1 MDSTTK
7 ATIRLNRI
15 TSALCPVQQDGQ
27 VSGNATG
34 MFSAVQP
41 APPDAIFLTKKMF
54 LADKD
59 SRKVNLG
66 IGAYRTDEG
75 KPMVLKCVKKAEQ
88 MILDQNLNKEYLG
101 QGGYD
106 DFCKVGRELVLG
118 KGNPALTSGKFVSVQ
133 SLSGTGALRLTMDF
147 LKKYAPGS
155 ALYYPNPTWGNHN
168 AIAKEAGVV
177 VANYR
182 YWDPK
187 TRGLDFAGM
196 IQDITNA
203 PKGSVICLHACAHN
217 PTGVDPTPAQ
227 WVGIA
232 DAVSNAGHFVLFD
245 SAYQGF
251 ASGDLDKDAHSI
263 RLFTKRNIPFILC
276 QSFAKNIGL
285 YNERVGCLHMF
296 MDTVEEAVAC
306 KSQAHILVRRMYS
319 NPPAHG
325 ARIVHTVLSNDGLNK
340 MWQEELAGM
349 AKRIISM
356 RHMLRDCLVALK
368 TPGNWD
374 HIVSQIGMFSFTGLS
389 KPQCE
394 QMIAKHHVYMLK
406 NGRIS
411 MAGVTSKNAKYI
423 AEAINDVV
431 RTC

>member
-7 ATIRLNRI
+7 ANIRLNRI
-15 TSALCPVQQDGQ
+15 TSTLFPAQQNGQ
-27 VSGNATG
+27 MSGNATG
-34 MFSAVQP
+34 MFAGVEA
-41 APPDAIFLTKKMF
+41 APPDAIFLTKKMHA
-54 LADKD
+54 ADKD
-59 SRKVNLG
+59 PRKVNLG

-88 MILDQNLNKEYLG
+88 LILDQGMNKEYLG

-106 DFCKVGRELVLG
+106 AFCQVARELVVG
-118 KGNPALTSGKFVSVQ
+118 KGNPALSSGKFVSVQ
-133 SLSGTGALRLTMDF
+133 SLSGTGALRLAMDF
-147 LKKYAPGS
+147 LHKYAPNAS
-155 ALYYPNPTWGNHN
+155 LYYPNPTWGNHN
-168 AIAKEAGVV
+168 AIAKEAGVTT
-177 VANYR
+177 ATYR

-187 TRGLDFAGM
+187 TRGLDFDGM
-196 IQDITNA
+196 IQDILAA
-203 PKGSVICLHACAHN
+203 PKGSVMCLHACAHN

-227 WVGIA
+227 WDVIA
-232 DAVSNAGHFVLFD
+232 DACVKAGHHVLFD

-251 ASGDLDKDAHSI
+251 ASGDLDKDVYSI
-263 RLFTKRNIPFILC
+263 RMFTKRNIPFFLC

-285 YNERVGCLHMF
+285 YNERVGALHMF
-296 MDTVEEAVAC
+296 LETAEEAAAC

-319 NPPAHG
+319 NPPSHG
-325 ARIVHTVLSNDGLNK
+325 ARIVHTILSNEGLSK
-340 MWQEELAGM
+340 MWHEELAGM

-356 RHMLRDCLVALK
+356 RHALRDALVAMK

-389 KPQCE
+389 KAQCE
-394 QMIAKHHVYMLK
+394 QMIAKHHIYLLK

-423 AEAINDVV
+423 AAAIDDVV